1 MELSTYAVLGR
12 RKDIKP
18 VIEIIRKYDHFKQDT
33 VSPSFYV
40 LVGGDGTLIYK
51 GNKLKLYQKPNI
63 PVLHVHYR
71 SNTDK
76 TQGFAADIDLRNL
89 DRALTDIINE
99 QYFIQEEK
107 LIDFILNGERKDSA
121 INDVA
126 IQHKKRSAT
135 LLFEAV
141 IDKGNEK
148 LPLPRE
154 ILPSPKPDMLLV
166 CTPYGSTAWNLST
179 GGPIHIDSDCMG
191 INIVNTPIKQ
201 EHYIC
206 KMGYVLN
213 IKLFCDAIV
222 CVDGTDSVYRTKK
235 GSEISISQ
243 SDRRIKIIRTKYTV
257 ESLASKIQRQ
267 IKFAGQ
273 SMVKTG

>member
-1 MELSTYAVLGR
+1 MKLSTYDVLGR
-12 RKDIKP
+12 PEDVKP

-51 GNKLKLYQKPNI
+51 RNKLKLYKRPNA

-76 TQGFAADIDLRNL
+76 TQGFAADINLRNI
-89 DRALTDIINE
+89 DRALKDIINE
-99 QYFIQEEK
+99 QYFIREEK

-121 INDVA
+121 INDVT
-126 IQHKKRSAT
+126 IQHKKRFAT

-141 IDKGNEK
+141 VDKGNEK
-148 LPLPRE
+148 LPFSLE

-166 CTPYGSTAWNLST
+166 CTPYGSTAWNLAI

-191 INIVNTPIKQ
+191 INIVNTPTKH

-206 KMGYVLN
+206 KMEHVLN
-213 IKLFCDAIV
+213 VKLFCDAIV
-222 CVDGTDSVYRTKK
+222 GVDGAGSVYRTKE

-243 SDRRIKIIRTKYTV
+243 SDRRIKIIRTTYTF
-257 ESLASKIQRQ
+257 ENLASKIQRQ
-267 IKFAGQ
+267 IEFAKQ
-273 SMVKTG
+273 SMVKTR